1 MTGGVNNSSSSMFPA
16 RLAELRSIGAF
27 LDAFCAAEGIARERG
42 LRLNLALEE
51 LFVNT
56 VKHGHRGECDVP
68 VWVTLEAQP
77 GAVRLTY
84 EDSAP
89 PFNPYGYLPK
99 ARDVGGL
106 GVLLARGIAESGEYA
121 YLFGRNRTRLTL
133 AT

>member
-1 MTGGVNNSSSSMFPA
+1 MTGSVINSTSSMFAA
-16 RLAELRSIGAF
+16 RLGELRSIGTF
-27 LDAFCAAEGIARERG
+27 LDGFCVAQGIARDRC

-56 VKHGHRGECDVP
+56 VKHGHRGECDAP
-68 VWVTLEAQP
+68 VWVTLEARP

-84 EDSAP
+84 EDSGP

-99 ARDVGGL
+99 TRDVGGL
-106 GVLLARGIAESGEYA
+106 GVLLARGMAESGEYA

-133 AT
+133 AA